1 MGPTRRAVTTLV
13 CLLLVTQS
21 ASFGPVNA
29 AATPGSH
36 PAGEVAADSA
46 PRSPATEEP
55 APLAVQTT
63 FDNFNRTVAAGWG
76 VSSSG
81 VGWNSNTSVQGLCP
95 SYSTSVD
102 GQVGKIARINTGSCI
117 PFMAASAGNGPWKQ
131 LPAWT
136 FTGRFRAPPTL
147 LPAEGGLLIGIRRR
161 AISRSLR
168 AADNVIEEVLPRGD
182 LVIGKMDDLAQATG
196 WRVGDY
202 TLNLPPLPPAQ
213 GVGSRT
219 AHDCR
224 RPLTKACRSETSRLR

>member
-147 LPAEGGLLIGIRRR
+147 LPAEGGLT
-161 AISRSLR
+161 
-168 AADNVIEEVLPRGD
+168 
-182 LVIGKMDDLAQATG
+182 AT
-196 WRVGDY
+196 
-202 TLNLPPLPPAQ
+202 
-213 GVGSRT
+213 
-219 AHDCR
+219 
-224 RPLTKACRSETSRLR
+224 